1 MSSLQWTNQLKFDR
15 SSFYSGWLRHNIL
28 KASLTYACLQMQFIK
43 ASVTQAKRLV
53 NNHLAAT
60 GCKEKN

>member
-1 MSSLQWTNQLKFDR
+1 MSSLQWTNQLQFDR
-15 SSFYSGWLRHNIL
+15 RSFYSGWLRHNIL
-28 KASLTYACLQMQFIK
+28 KASLTYACLRMQFAK
-43 ASVTQAKRLV
+43 ASVAQAKRLV

>member
-15 SSFYSGWLRHNIL
+15 SFYSGWLRHNIL
-28 KASLTYACLQMQFIK
+28 KASLTYACLRMQF

-60 GCKEKN
+60 GCKEKI